1 MENVHFYFPLFD
13 HFYIDIYMRWKRF
26 MKYSRG
32 VYQNAGQKL
41 VFRTKLKPSEVI
53 QKLKKY
59 EMDDTLE
66 YEFFEK
72 AGEYFLKIKGVR
84 RMYFRGVLTSVFRV
98 DFVENSQNYIIIQ
111 QCNNLQ
117 GLYSAGYEAELFE
130 FMVKK
135 INCIPQKAD
144 IIITNEN
151 ISH

>member
-1 MENVHFYFPLFD
+1 
-13 HFYIDIYMRWKRF
+13 
-26 MKYSRG
+26 
-32 VYQNAGQKL
+32 
-41 VFRTKLKPSEVI
+41 
-53 QKLKKY
+53 
-59 EMDDTLE
+59 MDDTLE

-84 RMYFRGVLTSVFRV
+84 RMYFNGVLTSVFRV
-98 DFVENSQNYIIIQ
+98 DFIENSQYCIIIQ
-111 QCNNLQ
+111 LCNNLQ